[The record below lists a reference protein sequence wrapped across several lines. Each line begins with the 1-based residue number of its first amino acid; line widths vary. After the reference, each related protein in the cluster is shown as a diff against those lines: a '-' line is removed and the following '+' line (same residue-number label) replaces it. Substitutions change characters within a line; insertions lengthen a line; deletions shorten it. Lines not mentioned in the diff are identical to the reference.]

1 MSLALVE
8 LGFERPKDKYK
19 FSLKDTLIAVAWASL
34 VVMIGMSIASSIK
47 ASTSQVAYDSVSVS
61 SQGL

>member
-19 FSLKDTLIAVAWASL
+19 FNVRDTIVAVAWASL
-34 VVMIGMSIASSIK
+34 VILVGMSIASSIQ
-47 ASTSQVAYDSVSVS
+47 SSNQVAYEHVSS
-61 SQGL
+61 ASQGL